1 MTVLASDPRSGL
13 FRFQHHD
20 VPLEWS
26 NNVDERLEDIAR
38 NKPAH
43 EIAGRLAAI
52 RRVPDA
58 LVPQTV
64 CEAGRA
70 FKEAQRV
77 YDEAGRA
84 YEEARR
90 VYDEAWRPYEE
101 ARRAFE
107 KAWRVDKEAIA
118 QAFPNPL
125 VFALSLG
132 PLPDGVSWDEQA
144 GGLRFDS

>member
-1 MTVLASDPRSGL
+1 MTVQASDPRSGL

-26 NNVDERLEDIAR
+26 NNIDERLEDIAR

-70 FKEAQRV
+70 AEEAW
-77 YDEAGRA
+77 RA
-84 YEEARR
+84 CEEARWTCEEAR
-90 VYDEAWRPYEE
+90 WAYLEAWRAAKE
-101 ARRAFE
+101 ARWAYLE
-107 KAWRVDKEAIA
+107 AWQAAKETIA
-118 QAFPNPL
+118 QAFPDPL
-125 VFALSLG
+125 AVALSLG
-132 PLPDGVSWDEQA
+132 PLPDGVSWDERA
-144 GGLRFDS
+144 GGLRFGL

>member
-1 MTVLASDPRSGL
+1 MTVQASDPRSGL

-26 NNVDERLEDIAR
+26 DNVDERLKDIAR

-70 FKEAQRV
+70 YK
-77 YDEAGRA
+77 
-84 YEEARR
+84 
-90 VYDEAWRPYEE
+90 EAWRASEE
-101 ARRAFE
+101 AWWAYKEVGRASSE
-107 KAWRVDKEAIA
+107 PWRAYKEAIA
-118 QAFPNPL
+118 QAFPDPL

-144 GGLRFDS
+144 GGLRFGP

>member
-1 MTVLASDPRSGL
+1 MTIQASDPRSGL
-13 FRFQHHD
+13 FRFLHHGA
-20 VPLEWS
+20 PLEWS
-26 NNVDERLEDIAR
+26 YDVNERLEDIAR

-70 FKEAQRV
+70 SEEAERAFKEAEQVR
-77 YDEAGRA
+77 
-84 YEEARR
+84 
-90 VYDEAWRPYEE
+90 EE
-101 ARRAFE
+101 ARRAFKE
-107 KAWRVDKEAIA
+107 AVWVREEAIA
-118 QAFPNPL
+118 QAFPDPL
-125 VFALSLG
+125 AFALSLG

-144 GGLRFDS
+144 GGLRFGP

>member
-1 MTVLASDPRSGL
+1 MTVQASDPRSGL

-70 FKEAQRV
+70 FKEAEQVR
-77 YDEAGRA
+77 
-84 YEEARR
+84 EEAEW
-90 VYDEAWRPYEE
+90 VCDE
-101 ARRAFE
+101 
-107 KAWRVDKEAIA
+107 VIA
-118 QAFPNPL
+118 QAFPDPL
-125 VFALSLG
+125 AVALSLG
-132 PLPDGVSWDEQA
+132 PLPDGVWWDKQA
-144 GGLRFDS
+144 RGLRFGP